1 MGMYTELN
9 LKVQL
14 KDNISEEY
22 LKVFRY
28 MFDPKVGKELEFI
41 PNHDLFKAENQRW
54 EWMVQG
60 RSAYF
65 ESKGSSFKYESDYK
79 EMILSFNIKNYEYE
93 IQKFINWIIPFCSN
107 DLKEEV
113 GALQYEEMNEPIII
127 TLEQYVEKRW
137 LKENW

>member
-1 MGMYTELN
+1 
-9 LKVQL
+9 
-14 KDNISEEY
+14 
-22 LKVFRY
+22 
-28 MFDPKVGKELEFI
+28 
-41 PNHDLFKAENQRW
+41 
-54 EWMVQG
+54 
-60 RSAYF
+60 
-65 ESKGSSFKYESDYK
+65 
-79 EMILSFNIKNYEYE
+79 MILSFNIKNYEYE